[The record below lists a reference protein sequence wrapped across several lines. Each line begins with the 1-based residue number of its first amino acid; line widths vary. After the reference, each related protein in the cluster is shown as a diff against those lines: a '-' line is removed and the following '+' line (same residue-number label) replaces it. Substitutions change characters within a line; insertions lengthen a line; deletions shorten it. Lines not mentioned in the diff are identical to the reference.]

1 MNWAH
6 ISYNGN
12 TVVILGANS
21 WAGYPPMLDSRIV
34 SSFPFT
40 MILLSDLVTQW
51 LAWDQDPQT
60 REEIICLRD
69 EKKDDE
75 LEKRL
80 RKYIEF
86 GTAGLRGRMQG
97 GFSSMNALTVI
108 QASQGLGKFIEQF
121 HCRSPAQGAGQD
133 SPTVIIGRDARHNS
147 EKFAALA
154 ANAFAAQGIRVLW
167 YENAGPTPLVPFG
180 VLAHR
185 AAAGVMITASH
196 NPACD
201 NGLYTSAGCQINTPM
216 DAQIAQLIQENLE
229 PWPSAWATLDQNK
242 YLTLDSYEDTAKM
255 YCGAVTRFINSIR
268 LITGPPR
275 QFVYTPLH
283 GVGYATMSR
292 LCEELGITDM
302 ITVAEQQEP
311 NPDFP
316 TVVFP
321 NPEEAG
327 ALDLAMKTADAVNR
341 SLIIANDPDADRLA
355 VAEKVNGIWVK
366 FTGDQLGILLASY
379 MLDAI
384 QAETQSQQET
394 PTQHT
399 KKIAMLTTAVSTSML
414 SKLAAAE
421 SIHFQETLTG
431 FKWLGNVARRL
442 QTQASADDAYTV
454 PFAFEEALGYMFPA
468 ISYDKDGLTAAMVFL
483 AAETTWR
490 VRDGLTPY
498 EKLMELYGTYG
509 YHESLNG
516 YFVSPSRG
524 VTDELFEGIRRE
536 FGPVARA
543 GSTSTGS
550 IGSLPILRW
559 RDVTRGVDVGEDSI
573 AADGPGSEK
582 RLPVDPSSQMLTV
595 WSERGIRFTLRG
607 SGTEPKVK
615 IYIESCCDSREEA
628 VKAVCYMFTTVLEH
642 WVKPHAPTMTW
653 AREMVTS
660 SGHVLRAA

>member
-1 MNWAH
+1 
-6 ISYNGN
+6 
-12 TVVILGANS
+12 
-21 WAGYPPMLDSRIV
+21 
-34 SSFPFT
+34 
-40 MILLSDLVTQW
+40 
-51 LAWDQDPQT
+51 
-60 REEIICLRD
+60 
-69 EKKDDE
+69 
-75 LEKRL
+75 
-80 RKYIEF
+80 
-86 GTAGLRGRMQG
+86 
-97 GFSSMNALTVI
+97 
-108 QASQGLGKFIEQF
+108 
-121 HCRSPAQGAGQD
+121 
-133 SPTVIIGRDARHNS
+133 
-147 EKFAALA
+147 
-154 ANAFAAQGIRVLW
+154 
-167 YENAGPTPLVPFG
+167 
-180 VLAHR
+180 
-185 AAAGVMITASH
+185 
-196 NPACD
+196 
-201 NGLYTSAGCQINTPM
+201 M
-216 DAQIAQLIQENLE
+216 DAQIAQLIQGNLE

-255 YCGAVTRFINSIR
+255 YCSAVTRFINSIR

-316 TVVFP
+316 TVDFP

-384 QAETQSQQET
+384 QAETQTQTQTQSQTQSQSQSQQET
-394 PTQHT
+394 PMRHT

-431 FKWLGNVARRL
+431 FKWLGNVARKL
-442 QTQASADDAYTV
+442 QTRASADGAYTI

-498 EKLMELYGTYG
+498 EKLMELYGKYG

-516 YFVSPSRG
+516 YFVSPSRR

-536 FGPVARA
+536 FGPAARA
-543 GSTSTGS
+543 DSAGDNTSMGS
-550 IGSLPILRW
+550 IGSLPILQW

-573 AADGPGSEK
+573 AADGPGSQK

-615 IYIESCCDSREEA
+615 VYIESCCDSREEA
-628 VKAVCYMFTTVLEH
+628 VKAVCYVFTTVLEN
-642 WVKPHAPTMTW
+642 WVKPYAPTMTW